1 MVAKEYMNKTPLAS
15 ALDIADVLVNDQEVS
30 FTKDG
35 MLAEK
40 NGKPIDLVG
49 NIKLLYGNKI
59 NGSCGAVY
67 WDTYVISDCNTVR
80 WVPYTGDS
88 VEDTEKTKKIKHVVC
103 GKTMEEIVKLFL
115 C

>member
-1 MVAKEYMNKTPLAS
+1 MHKTTLAI
-15 ALDIADVLVNDQEVS
+15 ALDIVDVLVNDQEV
-30 FTKDG
+30 FFAKDG
-35 MLAEK
+35 MLADR

-67 WDTYVISDCNTVR
+67 WDTYVISDCNMVR
-80 WVPYTGDS
+80 WVPYTGGS
-88 VEDTEKTKKIKHVVC
+88 VEDAEKTKKIKHVVC
-103 GKTMEEIVKLFL
+103 GKTLEEIVKLFL